1 MIAAEAPARAALLE
15 LRHARRHNHRE
26 AVHWVDAIYRVYVG
40 ALVALVVVFAG
51 TAVFGDQQITAEA
64 AHDFAASATPWLGL
78 AFALA
83 LAVGLRSGARGGP
96 LTLQSAT
103 VQHELLAPIDPG
115 FVLREPALKQVRFFA
130 FVGACVGGVAAMTG
144 VRQLPTNPV
153 IFVGGAALAGAA
165 AAVLA
170 LGVAMIFSGR
180 RIPLLIANAL
190 ALAVLGWSVVDIVA
204 KTATSPMTWLG
215 SLATAAITFNP
226 LALVTLAAAV
236 AVIPVALNGIGGIS
250 IDDARRRAGLVS
262 QLRFAVTLQDIRTV
276 VLLRRQLAQET
287 PRAKPWVPLKRGGR
301 APAVWRRD
309 WRCYFRFPLVRVGR
323 LVVFGFVAG
332 IGLGVTWHGVRPA
345 FLISALALYLAGY
358 DAVEPLAQE
367 IDHPSRWDGM
377 PRDHGILLLTHLPA
391 AFFVMLLVCL
401 IGSAS
406 ALIMVPAS
414 VVLSLSS
421 LLLWVVALAAV
432 AGAALSTV
440 MGAPDMSKMMAG
452 LGADVMGFV
461 MLFRLVFPYAITV
474 AALAPIFRAGVTVDA
489 LDLDKAQTV
498 TGYTVLL
505 AGGAIA
511 YVRFQKPTRV

>member
-1 MIAAEAPARAALLE
+1 MCIR
-15 LRHARRHNHRE
+15 
-26 AVHWVDAIYRVYVG
+26 D
-40 ALVALVVVFAG
+40 
-51 TAVFGDQQITAEA
+51 
-64 AHDFAASATPWLGL
+64 S
-78 AFALA
+78 
-83 LAVGLRSGARGGP
+83 
-96 LTLQSAT
+96 
-103 VQHELLAPIDPG
+103 
-115 FVLREPALKQVRFFA
+115 
-130 FVGACVGGVAAMTG
+130 
-144 VRQLPTNPV
+144 
-153 IFVGGAALAGAA
+153 
-165 AAVLA
+165 
-170 LGVAMIFSGR
+170 
-180 RIPLLIANAL
+180 LIA
-190 ALAVLGWSVVDIVA
+190 G
-204 KTATSPMTWLG
+204 
-215 SLATAAITFNP
+215 
-226 LALVTLAAAV
+226 
-236 AVIPVALNGIGGIS
+236 
-250 IDDARRRAGLVS
+250 
-262 QLRFAVTLQDIRTV
+262 
-276 VLLRRQLAQET
+276 
-287 PRAKPWVPLKRGGR
+287 
-301 APAVWRRD
+301 
-309 WRCYFRFPLVRVGR
+309 
-323 LVVFGFVAG
+323 
-332 IGLGVTWHGVRPA
+332 
-345 FLISALALYLAGY
+345 LALYLAGY